1 MNNDLKKVGLVF
13 KADGT
18 TDFIKSLQNI
28 NGSLKEN
35 YSQFKL
41 VQAQWD
47 SSTKTSDKLKSKLD
61 YLNSAYDLQKDKV
74 NLLKSELSELEKAE
88 EKDTQAIQKKKNQL
102 IQAETK
108 LAKYK
113 NQIKTTTLELKT
125 STNHLVIFGNA
136 FDEASK
142 KIESASKKV
151 KTFSLMTGG
160 GLVASIKSAID
171 FESAFAGVSKT
182 VDATD
187 QELEELRQG
196 ILDMSTE
203 LPASTTEISAV
214 AEAAGQLGIQT
225 DSILS
230 FTKTMIDLGEATNMS
245 ADEAADALARFA
257 NITGMSQDN
266 FDKLGS
272 TLVELG
278 NKSASTES
286 EIVEM
291 ALRIAGAGTTIGMSE
306 ADIMSF
312 AAAISSVGIEAEMG
326 GSAFSKMMIE
336 IESAVSQNSESLK
349 DYASVAGMTAQEF
362 KEAWEKDATSAMVK
376 FVEGL
381 GNVEKNG
388 GNLINTLSDLG
399 IEEVR
404 LRDTMLRTA
413 NASELFADTV
423 RTGNS
428 AWVTNNALTKETDKR
443 YATLKSRIE
452 IVINKLKEQ
461 AITVGTKLMPSVEKI
476 VSKIGDWID
485 KFSELSDEQVDFI
498 VKAGLFV
505 TALSPVLSV
514 TSKITNTISGTI
526 KAVNTFSQALQV
538 TQGTITSTNT
548 TVNSLAHVFSA
559 ISSPIGIVCATIA
572 GSIGLISIATK
583 NTTTEAEKDFKTM
596 GDAAVEFLEGIESA
610 ESHLSD
616 FNSTLFASVEE
627 QQQLTEN
634 MYEIQKGITTI
645 AETASNERREY
656 TQSEIDQLD
665 SYFEKLRELKDKEL
679 AIQQQIASAI
689 TLQAQT
695 ASESF
700 SGSLEE
706 YKVLSQEWIKTA
718 QEQADTEIALIEQ
731 RTIEEIAL
739 LNVRYGEQATL
750 QNEAYAKEYEA
761 IIQKKEQAIAQANE
775 EVGKVNEIYAN
786 GYTAQASQ
794 NAEFFTKIAEANAK
808 LETENTE
815 HANRLKEIQK
825 DLKENTRSNN
835 EEMLTSERK
844 KAKEFNNIDTEIA
857 KEKQA
862 HKTNVKAIWEEM
874 YKDMSESEAKQLGSW
889 LAMVAQTE
897 MYGGELSEETK
908 EIVDSILDSYDSMPS
923 ETRKS
928 MKQAMDPMLEAM
940 QEAEPSLFEKA
951 SGIANGILNRLR
963 KAFDI
968 HSPSRKTREIFKNV
982 MKGSELGLKDEE
994 KNLYKQTDRI
1004 ASNVLEKIDNMNGNL
1019 NSSSINSNEFSSNAQ
1034 SGISNYYL
1042 TIDYNLL
1049 TKAIIKALKSCKL
1062 SIDSD
1067 GFARFIENVVYE
1079 VM

>member
-388 GNLINTLSDLG
+388 GNLITTLSDLG

-423 RTGNS
+423 KTGNS
-428 AWVTNNALTKETDKR
+428 AWEENNALTKETDKR
-443 YATLKSRIE
+443 YATLKSKIE

-485 KFSELSDEQVDFI
+485 KFSELSDEQVDLI
-498 VKAGLFV
+498 VKVGLFV
-505 TALSPVLSV
+505 AALSPVLSV

-559 ISSPIGIVCATIA
+559 ISSPIGIACAAIA
-572 GSIGLISIATK
+572 GSIGLIALATK
-583 NTTTEAEKDFKTM
+583 DTTTEAEKDFKTM
-596 GDAAVEFLEGIESA
+596 GEAAVEFLEGIESA

-627 QQQLTEN
+627 QQKLTEN
-634 MYEIQKGITTI
+634 MSEIQNGITTI
-645 AETASNERREY
+645 AKTASDERRGY
-656 TQSEIDQLD
+656 TQSEIEQLD

-695 ASESF
+695 ASDSF

-794 NAEFFTKIAEANAK
+794 SAEFFTKIAEANAK
-808 LETENTE
+808 LETENAD

-844 KAKEFNNIDTEIA
+844 KAEEFNNIDTEIA

-908 EIVDSILDSYDSMPS
+908 NIVDSILDSYDSMPS
-923 ETRKS
+923 ETRES
-928 MKQAMDPMLEAM
+928 MKQAMEPMLEEM
-940 QEAEPSLFEKA
+940 QKAEPSLFEKA

-963 KAFDI
+963 KAFDE
-968 HSPSRKTREIFKNV
+968 HSPSKKTREIFKNL

-1004 ASNVLEKIDNMNGNL
+1004 ASNVLEKMNNMNGDL
-1019 NSSSINSNEFSSNAQ
+1019 NPGSINSNEFSGNAQ